1 MISWAIKMTDEEIS
15 RLTISE
21 IKDLIKRLLEEI
33 ELRMMEL
40 VGLN

>member
-1 MISWAIKMTDEEIS
+1 MTDEQIS
-15 RLTISE
+15 KLTISE

-40 VGLN
+40 TGLN

>member
-1 MISWAIKMTDEEIS
+1 MTDEQIS
-15 RLTISE
+15 KLTISE

-40 VGLN
+40 TGI

>member
-1 MISWAIKMTDEEIS
+1 MTDEEIS

-33 ELRMMEL
+33 ELRMIEF
-40 VGLN
+40 VGLD

>member
-1 MISWAIKMTDEEIS
+1 VTDEQIS
-15 RLTISE
+15 KLTISE

-40 VGLN
+40 AELD

>member
-1 MISWAIKMTDEEIS
+1 MTDEEIS

-40 VGLN
+40 AGLD